1 MIFATS
7 QRGEARGLAE
17 LEAKSFLLKPAMGA
31 ARALGRCINFLDM
44 LSHASLLAFGKDL
57 CGLEHALAGA
67 LETNAADVLGK
78 GSLEYKQVHLLSYA
92 LGARVAGGQ
101 PSRGH
106 CLRANVRLRQVL
118 RPPGAALRVLPVAAS
133 WRSVTYQP
141 ASETLDGD
149 LLGVGLAFRH
159 LCYLVAGATPGVATD
174 VDHQAV
180 ADRFESFLDTAAPL
194 VFADEGTAGAKILFL
209 EHMVDDLYFS
219 PRVLEKH
226 FPTVL
231 AKSARRRFLQS

>member
-1 MIFATS
+1 M
-7 QRGEARGLAE
+7 
-17 LEAKSFLLKPAMGA
+17 
-31 ARALGRCINFLDM
+31 
-44 LSHASLLAFGKDL
+44 
-57 CGLEHALAGA
+57 
-67 LETNAADVLGK
+67 
-78 GSLEYKQVHLLSYA
+78 
-92 LGARVAGGQ
+92 
-101 PSRGH
+101 
-106 CLRANVRLRQVL
+106 
-118 RPPGAALRVLPVAAS
+118 
-133 WRSVTYQP
+133 TYQP

-159 LCYLVAGATPGVATD
+159 LCYLMAGATPGVATD
-174 VDHQAV
+174 VDPQAV